1 MLKLFKK
8 QKTIKEELETS
19 KEQKQTK
26 DDILISVS
34 EQQTIQI
41 CNSIPEFTNW
51 NKNRPPDSSRINE
64 LKEYYITEKIKII
77 PGIIYA
83 WDNDNQLQ
91 IYDGIHRLLAAKE
104 LLEENENIQYTFLMC
119 IYTTQDEDLIIKD
132 FKAINKSCPV
142 PTLYTDEQNELSL
155 IKRVVCEN
163 VVSELCKRYKEFVS
177 PSRKPYRYNFNRD
190 VVLEWLS
197 EFEMNWNVKNLSNII
212 IQELQGLNYFAKDY
226 VHRNSITTPKKC
238 NFHNF
243 YLWYLDKS
251 FIRNK
256 IESSIKNYN

>member
-1 MLKLFKK
+1 MFKIFKK
-8 QKTIKEELETS
+8 TKNIKE
-19 KEQKQTK
+19 
-26 DDILISVS
+26 DILINVS
-34 EQQTIQI
+34 EKQTLQI
-41 CNSIPEFTNW
+41 CDKIPEFINW
-51 NKNRPPDSSRINE
+51 NKNRPPDQLRINE
-64 LKEYYITEKIKII
+64 LKEYYISENIKMI

-83 WDNDNQLQ
+83 WENNSELQ
-91 IYDGIHRLLAAKE
+91 IYDGIHRILAAKE
-104 LLEENENIQYTFLMC
+104 LLDEYENIQFVFLIC
-119 IYTTQDEDLIIKD
+119 LYKTDDENLIIKD

-155 IKRVVCEN
+155 VKRVVCEN
-163 VVSELCKRYKEFVS
+163 IVSELCKKYKEFLS

-190 VVLEWLS
+190 VILEWIS
-197 EFEMNWNVKNLSNII
+197 EFEVDWNIKNLSNII

-226 VHRNSITTPKKC
+226 VYRNNITTPKKC

-256 IESSIKNYN
+256 IEGSIKNYN